1 MAQKLLRRLKKSD
14 GVRQSRVQLK
24 RGFIHPLGM
33 NRKHKRFSKR
43 FKNMDSQ
50 TTNLSSRRIE
60 NEQQLGAKLRRLP
73 R

>member
-1 MAQKLLRRLKKSD
+1 MAQKLLRRFKKSD

-33 NRKHKRFSKR
+33 NPKHKRFSKR

-50 TTNLSSRRIE
+50 ATRLSSRGIE
-60 NEQQLGAKLRRLP
+60 HAQ
-73 R
+73 